1 MRIDKI
7 TLRGFT
13 TFKEEQLLNLE
24 ALGPGLIAFQ
34 GPNGAGKTTLLESIP
49 GGIYRTSPSRGNVAD
64 LAISREAMIELVGE
78 NGSPFT
84 ARLDVDN
91 HNGKSEAVLLDGN
104 GDPLA
109 GPKVR
114 DFDRAI
120 AEKFPPANVYLAAAF
135 ACQTGAGS
143 LLKMNRAERRDL
155 FSKLMG
161 LDHLEDMAAIAR
173 ERERK
178 AEADLVASRAALEAI
193 TTGAGDVATLEGQV
207 AEARALVEKAQSEK
221 EAATAQLKEATAEL
235 DRLKAAADDAVRTN
249 AAVISALEGKLETSR
264 RSLTQAQRS
273 KADVELRIKS
283 IDENR
288 NRLERR
294 AAELSGILERKAEI
308 ETVVEAITDL
318 NEKIEKNRAAGEAA
332 AAEERK
338 VSENISAADRAEYTA
353 AQALSK
359 AQNDL
364 DAAKVKWASAEADIK
379 RAQESTGAVPCAGV
393 LDDQAR
399 GACSAL
405 VGHFKVKAAAEATL
419 DELSRKTP
427 AFEQAIGKAESEK
440 ALVGAAASVVR
451 SEAANVRAR
460 AEAFRGEYRKL
471 AGELSTLK
479 AKDRSADLLRAEAE
493 AASIKPQLE
502 NAEKAK
508 IESGRELARAKNA
521 VGVAEVEFN
530 QFEKDLAAVRGK
542 AVDANGPEYEKA
554 YSAKIFAEMDDNEAG
569 KVLQDAEKVLAVKD
583 SELSAAVEDQRK
595 ADELRAKMAP
605 LEQDAAEWRFLARGL
620 GREGVQALEL
630 DAAGPQVSTLA
641 NELLAD
647 AYGSRFQVRFD
658 TQAAKADGK
667 GVKETFDIIVCD
679 TERGREGNGEDLS
692 GGEKVIV
699 GEALGLAVGLFHA
712 RAAGISLGTVVR
724 DETVGA
730 LDPDNAERYIAM
742 LRSFVKIGKVH
753 QLLFVCHSPALVDL
767 ADRVVRVENGKI
779 MVN

>member
-1 MRIDKI
+1 MRIQKI
-7 TLRGFT
+7 SLRGFT
-13 TFKEEQLLNLE
+13 TFKEPASLDLE

-64 LAISREAMIELVGE
+64 LAIARDAQIELIGE

-143 LLKMNRAERRDL
+143 LLKMNRAERREL
-155 FSKLMG
+155 FSKLLG
-161 LDHLEDMAAIAR
+161 LDHLEDMATVAR

-178 AEADLVASRAALEAI
+178 AEADLIASRAALEAI
-193 TTGAGDVATLEGQV
+193 TAGAGDVKAIEGQV
-207 AEARALVEKAQSEK
+207 AEARARVEDARAKR
-221 EAATAQLKEATAEL
+221 EAASANLKAATDEL
-235 DRLKAAADDAVRTN
+235 NRMKAAADDAVRTN
-249 AAVISALEGKLETSR
+249 QAVIAALEGKLETAR

-288 NRLERR
+288 TRLERR
-294 AAELSGILERKAEI
+294 MAEISGILEKTEEIKA
-308 ETVVEAITDL
+308 TAAAIADINDNL
-318 NEKIEKNRAAGEAA
+318 EKNRTAGEAA

-338 VSENISAADRAEYTA
+338 AAEAVSAAERAEYLA
-353 AQALSK
+353 AQALTK
-359 AQNDL
+359 AQNEL
-364 DAAKVKWASAEADIK
+364 AAARLRKTSAEADINL
-379 RAQESTGAVPCAGV
+379 ALGSTGSVPCSGV

-399 GACSAL
+399 GLCPAL
-405 VGHFKVKAAAEATL
+405 VGHFKTKAAAEAL
-419 DELSRKTP
+419 LADLEKKLP
-427 AFEQAIGKAESEK
+427 AIEQAVQKAEADK
-440 ALVGAAASVVR
+440 AMTASGV
-451 SEAANVRAR
+451 SLAKEYSADVRAR
-460 AEAFRGEYRKL
+460 AESFRAAYRKL
-471 AGELSTLK
+471 ASELSSLK
-479 AKDRSADLLRAEAE
+479 AKDRSSELHRAEAE
-493 AASIKPQLE
+493 AGAIKPQIENSEKAGIEAGLE
-502 NAEKAK
+502 LEKAEK
-508 IESGRELARAKNA
+508 A
-521 VGVAEVEFN
+521 VGVAELEVD
-530 QFEKDLAAVRGK
+530 QFQKDLEATRIK
-542 AVDANGPEYEKA
+542 AIDINGLEYEKA
-554 YSAKIFAEMDDNEAG
+554 RGNAATAEREDRESG
-569 KVLQDAEKVLAVKD
+569 IRQQDAEKILAVRE
-583 SELSAAVEDQRK
+583 SELSAALEAKRK

-647 AYGSRFQVRFD
+647 AYGSRFQIRFD

-667 GVKETFDIIVCD
+667 GVKETFDIVVVD
-679 TERGREGNGEDLS
+679 NERGREGNGEDLS

-730 LDPDNAERYIAM
+730 LDPENAEHYIAM

-753 QLLFVCHSPALVDL
+753 QLLFVCHQPAIVDL

-779 MVN
+779 IVT